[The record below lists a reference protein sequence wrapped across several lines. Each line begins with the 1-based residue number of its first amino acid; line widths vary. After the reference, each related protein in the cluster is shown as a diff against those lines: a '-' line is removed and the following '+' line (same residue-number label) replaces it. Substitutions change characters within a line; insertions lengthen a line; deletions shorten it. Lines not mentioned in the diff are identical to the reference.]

1 MNLKKQVMKNFIIT
15 SKVKSTKT
23 LQYNVEAESLEEAI
37 EIASRGN
44 SPHEEI
50 DETVNYDDEYDFRG
64 YEDKDDEVLIPAGTK
79 GVWIM
84 KGGTYYSARFGARVE
99 VEFDYT
105 GEDTIS
111 VKFLDELANGQMN
124 GGYFFDYFIFEK

>member
-1 MNLKKQVMKNFIIT
+1 MKNFIIT
-15 SKVKSTKT
+15 SKIQSIKT

-37 EIASRGN
+37 NYVKNGGGSF
-44 SPHEEI
+44 EEI
-50 DETVNYDDEYDFRG
+50 GESIDYDAEYDFRG
-64 YEDKDDEVLIPAGTK
+64 YEDKDDEILIPAGTK

-84 KGGTYYSARFGARVE
+84 KGSTYHSARFGANVE

-111 VKFLDELANGQMN
+111 VKWIDDLANGQMN
-124 GGYFFDYFIFEK
+124 GGYFFDNFIFEK